1 MMNPPRKWGVYSFGD
16 IYNKSNNMKSPI
28 SFEQFTSNPI
38 GAVAFISVLAVGF
51 LFYELR
57 ESYNEQ
63 LLNQEER
70 IEKLEGKLETYEVK
84 LDELNQK
91 LLECLRVNN
100 R

>member
-1 MMNPPRKWGVYSFGD
+1 
-16 IYNKSNNMKSPI
+16 MKLPI
-28 SFEQFTSNPI
+28 NFEQFTSNPI
-38 GAVAFISVLAVGF
+38 GAIAFISVLSVGF

-70 IEKLEGKLETYEVK
+70 IEKLENKVETYESK

-91 LLECLRVNN
+91 LLECLKVNN